1 MRNETRSIELTV
13 SGLFLLD
20 QKTRKEI
27 LRGPDSR
34 RGRRERRTTLGRK
47 MGISGRVINDMRP
60 RLLSVA
66 SLMEALASLF
76 PPRIP
81 LHPFTRVYHACDC
94 ARSRHVPSHKLA
106 AQLRNVSFS
115 TCARA
120 KRTERERMIRVY
132 IRVRYERI
140 RRIPR
145 IHYARVTPCVRVC
158 VCVSRVLCYTV
169 ACHVCFSSSRRG
181 HTSYAEGEA
190 HVPTRVPP
198 DCHFRVELR

>member
-1 MRNETRSIELTV
+1 M
-13 SGLFLLD
+13 
-20 QKTRKEI
+20 
-27 LRGPDSR
+27 RGPDSTAHKS
-34 RGRRERRTTLGRK
+34 GRERRSIEHDTWSENGVSRR
-47 MGISGRVINDMRP
+47 IINDMRL

-66 SLMEALASLF
+66 SLMEALASTSLF

-115 TCARA
+115 TYATMAPELSEPRGREDDPRVHTCPTIAIRTHPAHPSNSLRTRDTRA
-120 KRTERERMIRVY
+120 
-132 IRVRYERI
+132 
-140 RRIPR
+140 
-145 IHYARVTPCVRVC
+145 PCVC
-158 VCVSRVLCYTV
+158 VCHACCCTV
-169 ACHVCFSSSRRG
+169 ACHVCFSSSSRPHVCRG
-181 HTSYAEGEA
+181 DP